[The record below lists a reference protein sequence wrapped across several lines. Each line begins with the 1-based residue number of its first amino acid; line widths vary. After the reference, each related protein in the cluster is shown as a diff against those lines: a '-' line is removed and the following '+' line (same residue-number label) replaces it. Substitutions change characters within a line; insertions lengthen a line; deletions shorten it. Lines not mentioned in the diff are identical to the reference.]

1 MSKED
6 TFMTMSARCVKKYA
20 TGSMSLKQT
29 DIVESSPISRDDS
42 HITHCYEDHEPKL
55 DRL

>member
-1 MSKED
+1 
-6 TFMTMSARCVKKYA
+6 MTMSARCVKKYA